1 MGRGF
6 LLSHFCQWCWN
17 KMKINNIQRL
27 IEEYDTEKIIF
38 TEIGPRARKNCVLNF
53 DDFYKICMWK
63 SRRQKNRYLK
73 NKNKVENI
81 SRKAFL
87 TSDETKKIELLCGL
101 DGVGIPTASAIL
113 TVLYPENYSIIDIR
127 CIETLNHLG
136 YKMKN
141 VMTVNNWLKY
151 LEIMRDLAKENNVTT
166 RDLDKALF
174 ALHRRILDEKGF
186 VNLYGRKP

>member
-1 MGRGF
+1 
-6 LLSHFCQWCWN
+6 
-17 KMKINNIQRL
+17 MKIPNIQRL
-27 IEEYDTEKIIF
+27 IEEYDVEKIIF
-38 TEIGPRARKNCVLNF
+38 TEIGPRARKNQFLNF

-73 NKNKVENI
+73 NKTKVEEI

-87 TSDETKKIELLCGL
+87 TSDEAERVELLRSL

-113 TVLYPENYSIIDIR
+113 TIVSPESYSIIDIR

-136 YKMKN
+136 YKIKN
-141 VMTVNNWLKY
+141 VMKVNNWLKY
-151 LEIMRDLAKENNVTT
+151 LEIMRSLAKENNVTP

-174 ALHRRILDEKGF
+174 ALHKRILDEKGF
-186 VNLYGRKP
+186 VNLYGRKE